1 MVDGKKTN
9 EEMFADWLAENIPY
23 TRLPEL
29 YLCYSEIEAY
39 CLKTKV
45 LHKQLFETTDLNTV
59 KRVQKTVTENRIFQ
73 LSHKKQMKK
82 IVAAARYY
90 TAFVKTLDENAGLTE
105 KPQNTQISSG
115 DERVSEAVQE
125 KEGSSNGKVSEFNKE
140 RVDFLWSSSFA
151 YTKPISFVY
160 FGDEQTDITNWTQ
173 LYVNVIACL
182 SKDYPDEFLRMYNTN
197 ISGGRRIDF
206 GTQKASEEMNAP
218 KKVSDNFYVETN
230 LSATDIVTKICILLD
245 MCNVDHENLEIY
257 YIKSEQTQLVEPE
270 LMENASVPPAREM
283 KPMVPVDS
291 AEKSYKNTLESFFE
305 SEKYELLYNELK
317 KNGVTTI
324 EELSGVNLWS
334 FMNLHQLYSIQ
345 QRLAISSELT
355 KKLRSAGEEHNR
367 QDSSTYEIHYNGTVY
382 NGASPSEAF
391 LAFLT
396 AIAVRFPL
404 KFRTLL
410 NVYDSET
417 KKIVIN
423 RHDYGNTKLRLFY
436 PEAYIDSDLSLTQVR
451 QYIAWIIERCN
462 AVPAE
467 YTVEQK
473 TNGIESSQKQ
483 TVDSLAD
490 NLQKVAEKRAVDF
503 NTSLIQKAEDY
514 LLTRDLTGAAYDE
527 LQLQLRSTMG
537 GTRRIVSQSQHIIE
551 MNKRLYHEEALV
563 DLEEGADALEAVLD
577 KLLKRNNG
585 IATAKS
591 LYEYACSEMAM
602 FFNDNDIADQQSVY
616 DLARYLF
623 EKLNYHGKRYIF
635 KSNNYISL
643 PDVSADSVI
652 DIVRKYAKDKGS
664 TVGFKEIEN
673 YLIGLGLNT
682 GSLRA
687 SMRIDKEPVFLI
699 YAENEYLLAELLHID
714 AAFLESIHV
723 ALRRLFADSD
733 GHIIPHNISD
743 GWYNLL
749 PVLPDGLMWT
759 PMLLQQLIRFYP
771 DELGARTII
780 AIKSQ
785 DSNTLHAMFVE
796 KESWIQ
802 DFRDVVAVF
811 LHDEMPNRCEFEAEE
826 LRVML
831 VDAGMI
837 SGNQLNNN
845 MHNALGGDPR
855 FIWNSE
861 GSHVK
866 VRM

>member
-417 KKIVIN
+417 K
-423 RHDYGNTKLRLFY
+423 RL
-436 PEAYIDSDLSLTQVR
+436 L
-451 QYIAWIIERCN
+451 
-462 AVPAE
+462 
-467 YTVEQK
+467 
-473 TNGIESSQKQ
+473 
-483 TVDSLAD
+483 
-490 NLQKVAEKRAVDF
+490 
-503 NTSLIQKAEDY
+503 
-514 LLTRDLTGAAYDE
+514 
-527 LQLQLRSTMG
+527 
-537 GTRRIVSQSQHIIE
+537 
-551 MNKRLYHEEALV
+551 
-563 DLEEGADALEAVLD
+563 
-577 KLLKRNNG
+577 
-585 IATAKS
+585 
-591 LYEYACSEMAM
+591 
-602 FFNDNDIADQQSVY
+602 
-616 DLARYLF
+616 
-623 EKLNYHGKRYIF
+623 
-635 KSNNYISL
+635 
-643 PDVSADSVI
+643 
-652 DIVRKYAKDKGS
+652 
-664 TVGFKEIEN
+664 
-673 YLIGLGLNT
+673 
-682 GSLRA
+682 
-687 SMRIDKEPVFLI
+687 
-699 YAENEYLLAELLHID
+699 
-714 AAFLESIHV
+714 
-723 ALRRLFADSD
+723 
-733 GHIIPHNISD
+733 
-743 GWYNLL
+743 
-749 PVLPDGLMWT
+749 
-759 PMLLQQLIRFYP
+759 
-771 DELGARTII
+771 
-780 AIKSQ
+780 
-785 DSNTLHAMFVE
+785 
-796 KESWIQ
+796 
-802 DFRDVVAVF
+802 
-811 LHDEMPNRCEFEAEE
+811 
-826 LRVML
+826 
-831 VDAGMI
+831 
-837 SGNQLNNN
+837 
-845 MHNALGGDPR
+845 
-855 FIWNSE
+855 
-861 GSHVK
+861 
-866 VRM
+866 

>member
-317 KNGVTTI
+317 KKRCN
-324 EELSGVNLWS
+324 
-334 FMNLHQLYSIQ
+334 
-345 QRLAISSELT
+345 
-355 KKLRSAGEEHNR
+355 HNR
-367 QDSSTYEIHYNGTVY
+367 GT
-382 NGASPSEAF
+382 
-391 LAFLT
+391 
-396 AIAVRFPL
+396 
-404 KFRTLL
+404 
-410 NVYDSET
+410 
-417 KKIVIN
+417 
-423 RHDYGNTKLRLFY
+423 
-436 PEAYIDSDLSLTQVR
+436 
-451 QYIAWIIERCN
+451 ER
-462 AVPAE
+462 
-467 YTVEQK
+467 
-473 TNGIESSQKQ
+473 G
-483 TVDSLAD
+483 
-490 NLQKVAEKRAVDF
+490 
-503 NTSLIQKAEDY
+503 
-514 LLTRDLTGAAYDE
+514 
-527 LQLQLRSTMG
+527 
-537 GTRRIVSQSQHIIE
+537 
-551 MNKRLYHEEALV
+551 
-563 DLEEGADALEAVLD
+563 
-577 KLLKRNNG
+577 
-585 IATAKS
+585 
-591 LYEYACSEMAM
+591 
-602 FFNDNDIADQQSVY
+602 
-616 DLARYLF
+616 
-623 EKLNYHGKRYIF
+623 
-635 KSNNYISL
+635 
-643 PDVSADSVI
+643 
-652 DIVRKYAKDKGS
+652 
-664 TVGFKEIEN
+664 
-673 YLIGLGLNT
+673 
-682 GSLRA
+682 
-687 SMRIDKEPVFLI
+687 
-699 YAENEYLLAELLHID
+699 
-714 AAFLESIHV
+714 
-723 ALRRLFADSD
+723 
-733 GHIIPHNISD
+733 
-743 GWYNLL
+743 
-749 PVLPDGLMWT
+749 
-759 PMLLQQLIRFYP
+759 
-771 DELGARTII
+771 
-780 AIKSQ
+780 
-785 DSNTLHAMFVE
+785 
-796 KESWIQ
+796 
-802 DFRDVVAVF
+802 
-811 LHDEMPNRCEFEAEE
+811 
-826 LRVML
+826 
-831 VDAGMI
+831 
-837 SGNQLNNN
+837 
-845 MHNALGGDPR
+845 
-855 FIWNSE
+855 
-861 GSHVK
+861 
-866 VRM
+866 

>member
-9 EEMFADWLAENIPY
+9 EEMFADWLAKNMPY

-73 LSHKKQMKK
+73 LSHKRQMKK
-82 IVAAARYY
+82 IVAAAQYY
-90 TAFVKTLDENAGLTE
+90 TMFVKTLDENAGLTE
-105 KPQNTQISSG
+105 KSQNTQISSG
-115 DERVSEAVQE
+115 GERIGEAVQK
-125 KEGSSNGKVSEFNKE
+125 KEGSSNGKVSEPNKR
-140 RVDFLWSSSFA
+140 RVDFLQGDSFA

-160 FGDEQTDITNWTQ
+160 FGNEQTDITNWTQ
-173 LYVNVIACL
+173 LYVNVTACL
-182 SKDYPDEFLRMYNTN
+182 SEDYPDEFLRMYNTN

-218 KKVSDNFYVETN
+218 KEVSDNFYVETN
-230 LSATDIVTKICILLD
+230 LSATDIVMKIRILLD
-245 MCNVDHENLEIY
+245 RCNVDYENLEIY
-257 YIKSEQTQLVEPE
+257 YIQPESTQHVEPE
-270 LMENASVPPAREM
+270 LVENAPVPTAQEM
-283 KPMVPVDS
+283 KSMVPVAS
-291 AEKSYKNTLESFFE
+291 TEKSDKNELENFFE
-305 SEKYELLYNELK
+305 NEKYELLYSELK
-317 KNGVTTI
+317 KNGITTV
-324 EELSGVNLWS
+324 EELKGINLWS
-334 FMNLHQLYSIQ
+334 FMNLHRLYSIQ
-345 QRLAISSELT
+345 QRLEISNELT
-355 KKLRSAGEEHNR
+355 AKLRSTGKENDR
-367 QDSSTYEIHYNGTVY
+367 QDASMYGIHYSGTVY

-391 LAFLT
+391 VAFLT
-396 AIAVRFPL
+396 AVAMRYPL

-410 NVYDSET
+410 NVYNPET

-423 RHDYGNTKLRLFY
+423 RHDYDNTKLRLLN
-436 PEAYIDSDLSLTQVR
+436 PEAYVDSDLSLTQVR
-451 QYIAWIIERCN
+451 QYIAWILKRCD
-462 AVPAE
+462 AVPVK
-467 YTVEQK
+467 YTVEEK
-473 TNGIESSQKQ
+473 TNSIDSLQKQ
-483 TVDSLAD
+483 TADAPAD
-490 NLQKVAEKRAVDF
+490 NPQKATEKCDANPGISF
-503 NTSLIQKAEDY
+503 TQKAEEY
-514 LLTRDLTGAAYDE
+514 LLKCDLTGATYDE
-527 LQLQLRSTMG
+527 LQSQLHCTMVRIKG
-537 GTRRIVSQSQHIIE
+537 IVSQSQHIIE
-551 MNKRLYHEEALV
+551 MNKRLYHEKALV

-602 FFNDNDIADQQSVY
+602 FFNDNDITDQQSVY

-623 EKLNYHGKRYIF
+623 EKLKYHGKWYIF
-635 KSNNYISL
+635 KSNAYISL

-652 DIVRKYAKDKGS
+652 DIIRKYAKEKGA
-664 TVGFKEIEN
+664 TVRFKEIES

-682 GSLRA
+682 GSLRT
-687 SMRIDKEPVFLI
+687 SMRIDKEPVFLV

-714 AAFLESIHV
+714 AAFLESVHR
-723 ALRRLFADSD
+723 ALHRLFADSD
-733 GHIIPHNISD
+733 GHIIPRNISD
-743 GWYNLL
+743 SWFNLL

-780 AIKSQ
+780 AMKTQ

-811 LHDEMPNRCEFEAEE
+811 IHDEMPNRCEFEAEE
-826 LRVML
+826 LRRIL
-831 VDAGMI
+831 IDAGMI
-837 SGNQLNNN
+837 SGNQLVYN

-855 FIWNSE
+855 FLWNSD
-861 GSHVK
+861 GSYVK